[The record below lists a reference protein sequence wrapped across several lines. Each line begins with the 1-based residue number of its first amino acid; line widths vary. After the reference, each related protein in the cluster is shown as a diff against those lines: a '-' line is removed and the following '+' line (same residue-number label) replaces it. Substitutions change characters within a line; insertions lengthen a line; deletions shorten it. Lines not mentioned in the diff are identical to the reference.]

1 MRSGTLL
8 SVLLLVLAV
17 AHSAAADC
25 TGAQLTPIAQLRAGT
40 VAEDRPVTVEGV
52 VTGVFTGNQQLGG
65 FFLQEAGDPP
75 SGIFVYAP
83 DRRGEASRPGR
94 QVQVEGRFLRF
105 HGRPQIS
112 RVSALRDCGE
122 AGLPEPVALELP
134 RDARRLAR
142 LQDVKVRFPQTL
154 TVTGNHELHRHGTLR
169 LSADGRLLHPG
180 NRGTSN
186 GRADAARQILLDD
199 GSYQVNP
206 DPIPHLGAEGTR
218 RTGDAVNGLTG
229 VLTHAFGE
237 YRVHPTRSPQFTP
250 LNPRPPPPPSTD
262 GALRVAALNVE
273 NFFVTLGERG
283 AADRT
288 ERDRQL
294 DKLAAAVQGIDADVL
309 SLSEVE
315 NRRLALWDLVERL
328 NAGVPAAR
336 RYEAVDH
343 PYRGRDA
350 IKVAI
355 LYRPARL
362 QLAGSAADR
371 DPVHSRPPL
380 LGWFRPRGG
389 GPLLGI
395 VSVHFKSK
403 TGCPAQGEVDLGQ
416 GCWNALRT
424 AQSRRLLDWL
434 DDARRGD
441 APVLIAGDLNAYAA
455 EDPSSVLRAA
465 GKWDLTALHLPEPGR
480 YSYVFHGQAGQL
492 DYLLAGTAIAERTA
506 RGGIWHI
513 NADEPPFLGYRGRQP
528 AAGPWRASDHD
539 PVWADIVWH

>member
-1 MRSGTLL
+1 MRNGPLL
-8 SVLLLVLAV
+8 FGLLLFLAAGHPAV
-17 AHSAAADC
+17 ADC
-25 TGAQLTPIAQLRAGT
+25 TSAALTPIAQLRAGDMT
-40 VAEDRPVTVEGV
+40 DDRPVTVEGV
-52 VTGVFTGNQQLGG
+52 VTGVFTGSDQLGG
-65 FFLQEAGDPP
+65 FFMQEAGDPP
-75 SGIFVYAP
+75 SGIFVHAP
-83 DRRGEASRPGR
+83 KLRGDGARPGR
-94 QVQVEGRFLRF
+94 RVQVEGRFLRF

-112 RVSALRDCGE
+112 RVSVLRDCGE
-122 AGLPEPVALELP
+122 AGLPEPVTLELP
-134 RDARRLAR
+134 RDAHRFAR

-154 TVTGNHELHRHGTLR
+154 AVTGNHELHRHGTLR
-169 LSADGRLLHPG
+169 LSTDGRLLHPG
-180 NRGTSN
+180 NRGAST

-199 GSYQVNP
+199 GSYRVNP
-206 DPIPHLGAEGTR
+206 DPIPYLGSEGTR
-218 RTGDAVNGLTG
+218 RTGDVVDGLTG

-237 YRVHPTRSPQFTP
+237 YRVHPTRSLQFNP
-250 LNPRPPPPPSTD
+250 LNPRPAPPPSTD
-262 GALRVAALNVE
+262 GALRIAAFNVE
-273 NFFVTLGERG
+273 NFFVTLGDRG
-283 AADRT
+283 PADRT

-294 DKLAAAVQGIDADVL
+294 DKLAAAVHGLDADVL

-315 NRRLALWDLVERL
+315 NRRPALWDLVERV
-328 NAGVPAAR
+328 NADLPATR

-362 QLAGSAADR
+362 QLAGSVADR

-380 LGWFRPRGG
+380 LAWFRPRGG

-403 TGCPAQGEVDLGQ
+403 SGCPAQGDVDLGQ

-424 AQSRRLLDWL
+424 AQSRRLLAWL
-434 DDARRGD
+434 GDVRRGD

-455 EDPSSVLRAA
+455 EDPSSVLRTA
-465 GKWDLTALHLPEPGR
+465 GKWDLTALHRPEPGR

-492 DYLLAGTAIAERTA
+492 DYLLAGTTIAERTA

-513 NADEPPFLGYRGRQP
+513 NADEPPFLGFRGRQP

-539 PVWADIVWH
+539 PVWADVVWH